1 MTESYLSW
9 TLDGNIRIA
18 VLCLRPVAFEGNIVP
33 GSQSDAAK
41 GTLPKV
47 WFNSDWAEISLQA
60 KSI

>member
-9 TLDGNIRIA
+9 TLDGNIWIA
-18 VLCLRPVAFEGNIVP
+18 VLSLGTVAFEGDIVP
-33 GSQSDAAK
+33 GAQSDAAK

-47 WFNSDWAEISLQA
+47 WCNSDWAEISLQA